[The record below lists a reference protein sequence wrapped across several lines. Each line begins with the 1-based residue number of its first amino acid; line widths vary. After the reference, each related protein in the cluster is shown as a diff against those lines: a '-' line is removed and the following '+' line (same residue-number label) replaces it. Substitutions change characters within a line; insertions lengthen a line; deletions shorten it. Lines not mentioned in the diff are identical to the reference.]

1 MTQEELDQVKSQVDF
16 MKKWRSLLQF
26 GTFYRLKSPFEGN
39 IGAWMTVSGDRGQA
53 IAGWYRILNV
63 PNPPYSRL
71 RLAGLD
77 PEALY
82 RVSEDGETLG
92 EFYGDELMYAGLVA
106 SDKNSGDSPH
116 GGKTSCDFAS
126 RLYVI
131 EKME

>member
-1 MTQEELDQVKSQVDF
+1 M
-16 MKKWRSLLQF
+16 
-26 GTFYRLKSPFEGN
+26 
-39 IGAWMTVSGDRGQA
+39 
-53 IAGWYRILNV
+53 
-63 PNPPYSRL
+63 
-71 RLAGLD
+71 
-77 PEALY
+77 
-82 RVSEDGETLG
+82 SEDGETLG